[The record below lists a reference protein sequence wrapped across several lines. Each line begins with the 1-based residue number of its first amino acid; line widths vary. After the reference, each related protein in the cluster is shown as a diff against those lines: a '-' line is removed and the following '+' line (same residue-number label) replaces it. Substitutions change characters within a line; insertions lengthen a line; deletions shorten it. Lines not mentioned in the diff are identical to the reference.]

1 MRTVREKTAASVQ
14 PYFFVSSASAPRS
27 SASARPSG
35 QLPGP
40 NGAAMRVRATTART
54 SGLARAAPTTPSDSH
69 GHRGSGGRRM
79 GNPESAVALVPRTS
93 SDEGSRAAH
102 FTKHLIRRKMHAATH
117 DELFDAREARGTVA
131 ALVPANGRSRSMA
144 RALASGRNVAFLR
157 AERVLPDMSSGNKRS
172 PR

>member
-1 MRTVREKTAASVQ
+1 
-14 PYFFVSSASAPRS
+14 
-27 SASARPSG
+27 
-35 QLPGP
+35 
-40 NGAAMRVRATTART
+40 MRVRATTART

-144 RALASGRNVAFLR
+144 RALAS
-157 AERVLPDMSSGNKRS
+157 S
-172 PR
+172 

>member
-1 MRTVREKTAASVQ
+1 
-14 PYFFVSSASAPRS
+14 
-27 SASARPSG
+27 
-35 QLPGP
+35 
-40 NGAAMRVRATTART
+40 
-54 SGLARAAPTTPSDSH
+54 
-69 GHRGSGGRRM
+69 M

-157 AERVLPDMSSGNKRS
+157 AERVLPHMSVHNRS